1 MTHIRI
7 ALIAAITLG
16 LSAPAAAQQKPPDL
30 TTIRIEDLMKIEI
43 EPVFGA
49 SRRLQPVTEAP
60 SSVTIITAED
70 ITRFGYRTLAEILQ
84 GVRGFYVSDD
94 RNYSYAGTR
103 GFAQPGDYN
112 TRILLLIDGHRI
124 NDAVYDQ
131 APVGH
136 ELGLDPTTF
145 ERVEIIRG
153 PSSALY
159 GTNAFFAVVNV
170 ITKGGTDEA
179 SVIVEGGQLG
189 TRAVRAHVARALSP
203 TVRALIGAS
212 YFETDGVKRLFFP
225 EYADD
230 NGGIAEGLDGD
241 QAHAVFAKLMWRG
254 VTLSAATTSRTRSV
268 PTAAYDTI
276 FNDPAFETSD
286 ARSYIDLNATYGIR
300 QGKLTFRAFADRYTY
315 DGVYPYAEG
324 DMDDSAVAVWWG
336 SSVRFATPVGNR
348 HLVTAGASFRNAPQQ
363 DQFSSTPGYP
373 DDDLR
378 IEQSSSFWALL
389 VDDEIRLHEKVRV
402 NLGLRYDDYVGFNR
416 VTPRAAL
423 IVNRS
428 TNEAFKYLFGTAFR
442 APNAYESDYLT
453 VGDRSA
459 NLQPETATSHEL
471 VWERYVGDWL
481 RTSVSGYYNDVTN
494 LLRLVTA
501 DSGDIVVRN
510 LGQVHSRG
518 IEVEVEARHASG
530 VRGLASYGLQEAID
544 QENGLD
550 MTNSPRHLF
559 QARGWVPLPW
569 PDAWLSAELR
579 GISRRLTLAE
589 GSVDGATTM
598 NLGLTIPLGRRFVFE
613 ANARNIFDSA
623 VAEPGSEEHRQRAIV
638 QNGRVVRVGVAWRWT
653 R

>member
-1 MTHIRI
+1 MTRFRI
-7 ALIAAITLG
+7 ILIATVMLG
-16 LSAPAAAQQKPPDL
+16 VSAPAAAQQKPPDL

-70 ITRFGYRTLAEILQ
+70 ITRFGYRTLADILQ

-112 TRILLLIDGHRI
+112 TRVLLLVDGHRI

-131 APVGH
+131 APLGH

-153 PSSALY
+153 PSSSLY

-170 ITKGGTDEA
+170 ITKGSTDEA
-179 SVIVEGGQLG
+179 SVIVEGGHLG

-212 YFETDGVKRLFFP
+212 YFETDGMKRLYFP
-225 EYADD
+225 EYAEE

-241 QAHAVFAKLMWRG
+241 RAHSVFAKLMWRG
-254 VTLSAATTSRTRSV
+254 ATLTAATASRTRSV
-268 PTAAYDTI
+268 PTAAYGTV

-286 ARSYIDLNATYGIR
+286 VRSYIDLNATYGVR
-300 QGKLTFRAFADRYTY
+300 QGKLTIRAFADRYTY
-315 DGVYPYAEG
+315 DGVYPYPEG
-324 DMDDSAVAVWWG
+324 DMDDSAITVWWG
-336 SSVRFATPVGNR
+336 SEARLSLPFGSR
-348 HLVTAGASFRNAPQQ
+348 HIVTTGAEYRNAPQQ
-363 DQFSSTPGYP
+363 DQFSYTPGLP
-373 DDDLR
+373 ESDLR
-378 IEQSSSFWALL
+378 IEQSSSFWAMF
-389 VDDEIRLHEKVRV
+389 VDDEVRLHEKVRV
-402 NLGLRYDDYVGFNR
+402 NLGVRYDDYVGFNR
-416 VTPRAAL
+416 VTPRAAV

-428 TNEAFKYLFGTAFR
+428 ENEALKYLFGTAFR

-453 VGDRSA
+453 EGDRSA
-459 NLQPETATSHEL
+459 NLQPETAVSHEL

-481 RTSVSGYYNDVTN
+481 RTSVSGYFNDVTN
-494 LLRLVTA
+494 LLRLVTSE
-501 DSGDIVVRN
+501 SGVIVVRN
-510 LGQVHSRG
+510 LGEAHSRG
-518 IEVEVEARHASG
+518 VEVEVEARHTSG
-530 VRGLASYGLQEAID
+530 WRALASYGLQEAID
-544 QENGLD
+544 QESGLE
-550 MTNSPRHLF
+550 MTNSPRHLV
-559 QARGWVPLPW
+559 QARGWAPLPW
-569 PDAWLSAELR
+569 AGAWLSAELR
-579 GISRRLTLAE
+579 GISSRRTLA
-589 GSVDGATTM
+589 GDSVDGATTM
-598 NLGLTIPLGRRFVFE
+598 NLGLTVPLGRRFVLE

>member
-7 ALIAAITLG
+7 ALTAMVILG
-16 LSAPAAAQQKPPDL
+16 VSAPAAAQQKPPDL
-30 TTIRIEDLMKIEI
+30 TTIRIEDLMTIEI

-70 ITRFGYRTLAEILQ
+70 ITRFGYRTLADILQ

-112 TRILLLIDGHRI
+112 TRVLLLIDGHRI
-124 NDAVYDQ
+124 NDAIYDQ
-131 APVGH
+131 APIGH

-153 PSSALY
+153 PSSSVY

-203 TVRALIGAS
+203 TIRGLIGAS
-212 YFETDGVKRLFFP
+212 YYETDGVKRLFFP
-225 EYADD
+225 EYADE

-241 QAHAVFAKLMWRG
+241 QAHAAFAKLMWRG
-254 VTLSAATTSRTRSV
+254 ATLTAATASRTRSV

-286 ARSYIDLNATYGIR
+286 VRSYIDLNATYGIR
-300 QGKLTFRAFADRYTY
+300 QGKLTIRAFADRYTY
-315 DGVYPYAEG
+315 DGVYPYPEG
-324 DMDDSAVAVWWG
+324 DMDDSAIAVWWG
-336 SSVRFATPVGNR
+336 SEARLSMPVGTR
-348 HLVTAGASFRNAPQQ
+348 HIVTTGAEYRNSPQQ
-363 DQFSSTPGYP
+363 DQFSSTPGLP
-373 DDDLR
+373 EDDLR
-378 IEQSSSFWALL
+378 IEQSSSFWAMF

-402 NLGLRYDDYVGFNR
+402 NLGLRYDDYTAFDR

-428 TNEAFKYLFGTAFR
+428 PNEAFKYLFGTAFR

-453 VGDRSA
+453 AGDRSA
-459 NLQPETATSHEL
+459 NLQPETAVSHEL

-481 RTSVSGYYNDVTN
+481 RTGVSGYFSDVTH
-494 LLRLVTA
+494 LLRLVTSDA
-501 DSGDIVVRN
+501 GEIVVRN
-510 LGQVHSRG
+510 LGEVHSRG
-518 IEVEVEARHASG
+518 VEVELEARHTSG
-530 VRGLASYGLQEAID
+530 LRGLASYGLQEAVD
-544 QENGLD
+544 QETGLE
-550 MTNSPRHLF
+550 MTNSPRHLI
-559 QARGWVPLPW
+559 QARGWAPLPW
-569 PDAWLSAELR
+569 AGAGISVELR
-579 GISRRLTLAE
+579 GISRRQTLA
-589 GSVDGATTM
+589 GDFVDAATTM
-598 NLGLTIPLGRRFVFE
+598 NLGLTVPLGRRFVLE

>member
-1 MTHIRI
+1 MTLLRF
-7 ALIAAITLG
+7 TLTTIVV
-16 LSAPAAAQQKPPDL
+16 LSVTAPAAAQQKPPDL
-30 TTIRIEDLMKIEI
+30 TTIRLEDLMKIEI

-70 ITRFGYRTLAEILQ
+70 ITRFGYRTLADILQ

-103 GFAQPGDYN
+103 GFAQPGDLN
-112 TRILLLIDGHRI
+112 TRVLLLVDGHRI
-124 NDAVYDQ
+124 NDAIFDQ
-131 APVGH
+131 APLGH
-136 ELGLDPTTF
+136 ELGLDPSTF

-153 PSSALY
+153 PGSSLY
-159 GTNAFFAVVNV
+159 GTNAFFAVINV
-170 ITKGGTDEA
+170 ITKGATDETA
-179 SVIVEGGQLG
+179 VTVEGGQLG

-212 YFETDGVKRLFFP
+212 YYKTDGVTRLFFP
-225 EYADD
+225 EYADT

-254 VTLSAATTSRTRSV
+254 ATLTAATTSRTRSV

-286 ARSYIDLNATYGIR
+286 VRSYIDLNATYGIR
-300 QGKLTFRAFADRYTY
+300 QGKVTFRAYADRYTY
-315 DGVYPYAEG
+315 DGLYPYPEG
-324 DMDDSAVAVWWG
+324 NEDDSAVAVWWG
-336 SSVRFATPVGNR
+336 TEARLSMPVGTR
-348 HLVTAGASFRNAPQQ
+348 HLLTAGAKYRNSPQQ
-363 DQFSSTPGYP
+363 DQFSITPGVP
-373 DDDLR
+373 ETDLR
-378 IEQSSSFWALL
+378 IEQSSSFWAMFI
-389 VDDEIRLHEKVRV
+389 DDEIRLHEKVRV

-428 TNEAFKYLFGTAFR
+428 PNEAFKYLFGTAFR

-453 VGDRSA
+453 EGDRSNA
-459 NLQPETATSHEL
+459 LQPETASTHEL

-481 RTSVSGYYNDVTN
+481 RTSVSGYFNDVNN
-494 LLRLVTA
+494 LLRLVTS
-501 DSGDIVVRN
+501 DSGAIVVRN
-510 LGQVHSRG
+510 IGTVHSRG
-518 IEVEVEARHASG
+518 VEVEVEASHSSG
-530 VRGLASYGLQEAID
+530 WRGLASYGLQETVD
-544 QENGLD
+544 QETGLGL
-550 MTNSPRHLF
+550 TNSPQHLV
-559 QARGWVPLPW
+559 QARGWAPLPW
-569 PDAWLSAELR
+569 AGASVSAELR
-579 GISRRLTLAE
+579 GISRRLTL
-589 GSVDGATTM
+589 SRDFVDAATTM
-598 NLGLTIPLGRRFVFE
+598 NLGLTVPLGHHIVLE
-613 ANARNIFDSA
+613 AHARNVFNGT